1 MEVQISTDDS
11 PSSTAQNSGSAPSAE
26 PANASQQLG
35 PAIEAV
41 LLTLDKPTSAA
52 RLAQALHVETNDA
65 TDASGTSGRTLIE
78 QAIEDLNEQY
88 ARTGRSFRIE
98 KIAGG
103 YRLMT
108 LAQFAPVVAAFH
120 VARSKAKLSRP
131 AIETLAIVAYKQPIT
146 RADLESIRGVSCGEV
161 LRSLIDRRL
170 ITITGRAEELGR
182 PMLYGTTKDFLDV
195 FGLSSVKDLPPVT
208 EFVTS

>member
-1 MEVQISTDDS
+1 MEVQIPTDDS
-11 PSSTAQNSGSAPSAE
+11 SASTAQNQDSAATVE
-26 PANASQQLG
+26 AANGSQQLG

-41 LLTLDKPTSAA
+41 LLTLDKPTSAV
-52 RLAQALHVETNDA
+52 RLAEALHVETD
-65 TDASGTSGRTLIE
+65 DTSGRKSIE

-88 ARTGRSFRIE
+88 AQTGRSFRIE

-146 RADLESIRGVSCGEV
+146 RADLESIRGVSCGDV

>member
-1 MEVQISTDDS
+1 MEVQIPTDDS
-11 PSSTAQNSGSAPSAE
+11 PVPTAQNQDSVPSARV
-26 PANASQQLG
+26 ANGSEQLG

-41 LLTLDKPTSAA
+41 LLTLDKPTSAS
-52 RLAQALHVETNDA
+52 RLAEALHVETDDA
-65 TDASGTSGRTLIE
+65 TGRTLIE

-120 VARSKAKLSRP
+120 IARSKAKLSKP

>member
-1 MEVQISTDDS
+1 MEVQTPTQDS
-11 PSSTAQNSGSAPSAE
+11 PDSPAPQVGPAAQPDADSPQTG
-26 PANASQQLG
+26 PADPHQLG

-41 LLTLDKPTSAA
+41 LLTLDKPTSAP
-52 RLAQALHVETNDA
+52 RLAQALHIEGDE
-65 TDASGTSGRTLIE
+65 TSGPKAVE
-78 QAIEDLNEQY
+78 AAIADLNEQY
-88 ARTGRSFRIE
+88 AQTGRSFRIE

-120 VARSKAKLSRP
+120 VARTKAKLSRP

>member
-1 MEVQISTDDS
+1 MEVQTPTKDS
-11 PSSTAQNSGSAPSAE
+11 PAPQAS
-26 PANASQQLG
+26 PAPQPDADSPQTGAADPQQLG

-41 LLTLDKPTSAA
+41 LLTLDKPTPAA
-52 RLAQALHVETNDA
+52 RLAQALHIEGDE
-65 TDASGTSGRTLIE
+65 TSGPKAIE
-78 QAIEDLNEQY
+78 QAIADLNEQY
-88 ARTGRSFRIE
+88 AQTGRSFRIE

-108 LAQFAPVVAAFH
+108 LAPFAPVVAAFH
-120 VARSKAKLSRP
+120 VARNKAKLSRP